1 MNEHVHV
8 VCPFCITTNR
18 VPRERLDA
26 GAQCGHC
33 QQALLAGQPFELS
46 KAGFDRH
53 VGSNDLPLVVDFW
66 APWCAPC
73 LMMAPAYAEAAAR
86 LAPDVRLGKLDT
98 EAEPEIAAR
107 FGIRNI
113 PTLIAFR
120 NGRETA
126 RQSGAMNLPGLL
138 GWIRG
143 NV

>member
-53 VGSNDLPLVVDFW
+53 VG
-66 APWCAPC
+66 CAPC

-86 LAPDVRLGKLDT
+86 RAPDVRLGKLDT